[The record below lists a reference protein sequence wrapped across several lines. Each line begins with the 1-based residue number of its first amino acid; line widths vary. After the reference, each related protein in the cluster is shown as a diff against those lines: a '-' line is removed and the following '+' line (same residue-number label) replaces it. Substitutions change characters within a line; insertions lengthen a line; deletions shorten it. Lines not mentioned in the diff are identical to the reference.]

1 MAAQRERNLAVLARS
16 ALSASIRTAVRET
29 AGRALVIVTGK
40 GQETRMLRRHGAEP
54 CEADGPVLERAL
66 VELS

>member
-1 MAAQRERNLAVLARS
+1 MDRTEA
-16 ALSASIRTAVRET
+16 IRTAVRET

-40 GQETRMLRRHGAEP
+40 GRETRMLRRHGAEP

-66 VELS
+66 AELS